1 MECRIPAVVDANV
14 DASGMAVQR
23 INAIQDRARPVLP
36 QSKWRASVARS
47 HICTSGALN
56 CLKKRAAVYPAGMY
70 AEKVWR
76 VATTHVLSRAMPVHV
91 HRARRSWWMYH
102 AFADAMR
109 APLHAVS
116 VRPRRLASVH
126 AGHAKSRVAHP

>member
-1 MECRIPAVVDANV
+1 M
-14 DASGMAVQR
+14 
-23 INAIQDRARPVLP
+23 
-36 QSKWRASVARS
+36 
-47 HICTSGALN
+47 SGALN
-56 CLKKRAAVYPAGMY
+56 CLLKQAAVYPAGMH

-76 VATTHVLSRAMPVHV
+76 VDTTHVLSRAMPVHV
-91 HRARRSWWMYH
+91 HRARRSWRMYH

>member
-1 MECRIPAVVDANV
+1 M
-14 DASGMAVQR
+14 
-23 INAIQDRARPVLP
+23 
-36 QSKWRASVARS
+36 
-47 HICTSGALN
+47 SGALN
-56 CLKKRAAVYPAGMY
+56 CLLKQAAVFPAGMH